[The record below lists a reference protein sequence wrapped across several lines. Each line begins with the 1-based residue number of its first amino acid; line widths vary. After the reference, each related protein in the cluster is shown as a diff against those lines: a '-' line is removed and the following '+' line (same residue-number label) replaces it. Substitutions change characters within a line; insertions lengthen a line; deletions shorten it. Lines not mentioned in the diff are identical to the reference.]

1 MSDPCGWMGAPGTR
15 RVTVRP
21 WVGLVGYVEEQL
33 ERAISQGRL
42 PECGRFGSEQKLARS
57 YGVSRGTVRE
67 ALKRL
72 AARGL
77 VVQHPGRKTRAVVL
91 DEALTLENLGLALHD
106 EHSEGSRRLLEGYFA
121 LKRQVTVELL
131 ADCCT
136 HASEAA
142 LDVLG
147 RACLA
152 LPE

>member
-42 PECGRFGSEQKLARS
+42 PECGQFGSEQKLARS

-106 EHSEGSRRLLEGYFA
+106 ERRSEEGRRLLEGYFS
-121 LKRQVTVELL
+121 LKRQVLVELL
-131 ADCCT
+131 ADCC
-136 HASEAA
+136 ASASKEA
-142 LDVLG
+142 
-147 RACLA
+147 LA
-152 LPE
+152 RLEDL